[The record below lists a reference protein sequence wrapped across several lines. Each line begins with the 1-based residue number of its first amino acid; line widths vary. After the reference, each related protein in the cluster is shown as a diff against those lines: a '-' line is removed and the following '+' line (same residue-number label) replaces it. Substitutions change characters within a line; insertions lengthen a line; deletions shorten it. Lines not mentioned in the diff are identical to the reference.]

1 MRRPFTDSAGH
12 TRHCWECE
20 HATNWRAMRGWCEAY
35 EMTVTRS
42 DSPNNCCSRAGGC
55 EHYDRRD

>member
-12 TRHCWECE
+12 TRHCWECVHSCE
-20 HATNWRAMRGWCEAY
+20 WRAMRGWCEAY
-35 EMTVTRS
+35 EMTVTRQNTP
-42 DSPNNCCSRAGGC
+42 DEHLDKVAGC